1 MFYTLCYNEFMMKK
15 ETMIVITPDDIK
27 KIVSDKYG
35 YDIKNIKFDFIK
47 KQYKSGSL
55 DGVQMYSD
63 MEVFNGIKIKII
75 KNV

>member
-1 MFYTLCYNEFMMKK
+1 MMKK